1 MHKIIVALAVWLAC
15 AGAASAQHEDERY
28 VPETD
33 PRVVAKLEHWQDI
46 KFGLLMHWGPYSQW
60 GVVESWSIC
69 AEDEG
74 WCKRSLDDYIEY
86 KRRYEALQKTFNP
99 AAFDPAM
106 WARAARD
113 AGMKYVVFTT
123 KHHDGFSM
131 FDTKYSDYKVTSPAT
146 PFQRESASQHR
157 EGDLR
162 RLPRG
167 GFPRRRVLLEARLAQ
182 RVLLVAEFRDAGP

>member
-1 MHKIIVALAVWLAC
+1 MKKLSLYALLLL
-15 AGAASAQHEDERY
+15 GLLPGSFAQEY
-28 VPETD
+28 LQKYYPETD
-33 PRVVAKLEHWQDI
+33 PLVLQQLEKWQNI

-74 WCKRSLDDYIEY
+74 WCTRSLDDYIEY
-86 KRRYEALQKTFNP
+86 KRRYEGLQTTFNP
-99 AAFDPAM
+99 VAFDPVK

-131 FDTKYSDYKVTSPAT
+131 FDTKTRVKKRIKLRSAPQGSGVCSLAGLSP
-146 PFQRESASQHR
+146 PQEH
-157 EGDLR
+157 
-162 RLPRG
+162 
-167 GFPRRRVLLEARLAQ
+167 V
-182 RVLLVAEFRDAGP
+182 

>member
-1 MHKIIVALAVWLAC
+1 MRPVLVTLAILLAW
-15 AGAASAQHEDERY
+15 GGTASAQHDDERY

-33 PRVVAKLEHWQDI
+33 PLVLANLAHWQDI

-74 WCKRSLDDYIEY
+74 WCKRSLDDYVEY
-86 KRRYEALQKTFNP
+86 KRRYEGLKKTFNP
-99 AAFDPAM
+99 VRFDPGTC
-106 WARAARD
+106 ARAARD

-131 FDTKYSDYKVTSPAT
+131 FDSKCTDYKVTSPESPFHTNPKANIASEVFDAKGAT
-146 PFQRESASQHR
+146 CC
-157 EGDLR
+157 
-162 RLPRG
+162 
-167 GFPRRRVLLEARLAQ
+167 
-182 RVLLVAEFRDAGP
+182 